1 MQLERK
7 RDKKKREAIETVLL
21 FFLLFELYPQILK
34 NSKKMGC
41 IKSKSA
47 RKKENKKSNGDNT
60 PSNKL
65 TTSINEQAKST
76 GTLVPKNKQFI
87 REALES
93 HNQIRAVHQANKLKV
108 NNELNKLAQI
118 WAEHIANSNK
128 FEHSNHSYL
137 GQSLG
142 ENIAMRY
149 TSTGDEL
156 TGRQMTEQ
164 WYEEALNY
172 NYNEDFQQG
181 KGHFAQIV
189 WRTTCEVG
197 FGRAKAPDGKWYAVA
212 NYYPAGNYI
221 SQFRENVSPP
231 IDVDRV

>member
-1 MQLERK
+1 M
-7 RDKKKREAIETVLL
+7 
-21 FFLLFELYPQILK
+21 
-34 NSKKMGC
+34 
-41 IKSKSA
+41 
-47 RKKENKKSNGDNT
+47 
-60 PSNKL
+60 
-65 TTSINEQAKST
+65 
-76 GTLVPKNKQFI
+76 PKNKQFI

-93 HNQIRAVHQANKLKV
+93 HNQIRSLHQANKLKV

-118 WAEHIANSNK
+118 WAEHIADTNK

-189 WRTTCEVG
+189 WRKFVFCLS
-197 FGRAKAPDGKWYAVA
+197 FF
-212 NYYPAGNYI
+212 
-221 SQFRENVSPP
+221 S
-231 IDVDRV
+231 